1 MPAGPPASVL
11 ASSCL
16 CLSARE
22 LQRAGCFYVGK
33 KCVNRTAEE
42 SRRRLCPPLA
52 NTQSASGRALIAPV
66 SDPPGVS
73 LANEFVEL
81 PVLAVAHSESC
92 CFCDAWNGQVTVF
105 ANLGEVGE
113 GEEVN
118 RAAGA
123 FWSSRRPGN
132 ANTKMAETAA
142 RDGADGNARN
152 DEKTAHCDRGQSRGT
167 GARGDEGGASPFEKK
182 VGESYAAFADR
193 LHNRE
198 GFPLY
203 LDNNSSTK
211 TDPRVFQEMAP
222 FFESLFGNPGS
233 AHERGRIN
241 KAALE
246 EGRERVAGCLGVP
259 PSTIFFT
266 SGATESLNWAIKCGA
281 TAQSRKGLDRH
292 IVTTRIEHPAVLEIC
307 KFLEE
312 DHGFQVT
319 FCPVDCFGFVNLE
332 ALSRL
337 LRAET
342 AFVSVPHA
350 NAEIG
355 AVQPIEKVAMIVR
368 EHAPHALLHVDCSQS
383 LGKIP
388 VNIPQL
394 GADLVTIA
402 GHKIYAPKGV
412 GALYVG
418 SRACLGPLLHGGGQE
433 RRLRGGTENVP
444 YCVALGKACE
454 LIAQGWSEPQGSRAT
469 ISDSAAP
476 LPRSASPGPLTSPA
490 TGYGESPEAGASAET
505 RGGGDRD
512 AHSPQE
518 EDGSEEANQGGE
530 GRGGDAGQ
538 MREEPGVA
546 GEGEGAAQVTKTGFA
561 EEQTATSSGPGVR
574 TPHGE
579 GDKPFSWL
587 PSLTSTFR
595 MGSSCERKREDGPRD
610 TVFPASASALSRV
623 CVSLGF
629 SRVLPPALASD
640 ASHRASGSFAGEWG
654 SFSDRQGAA
663 SSLSAHPKHMEQ
675 SLIKFTQQFFA
686 ELLLLTQWSP
696 DQLGNLIRINGPL
709 RRARA
714 FFESGDNA
722 QEKSFA
728 EVYGALPNTLSL
740 SICGADGPEIVRLLC
755 DRLCISAGCT
765 CHSSGELTSTTL
777 QAIQLDRKWAR
788 GTIRISTGR
797 FTTLN
802 DAAVAGRLLARFLIS
817 ENMLFGKPER
827 VSADLSADRENG
839 ELTGGAETF

>member
-1 MPAGPPASVL
+1 
-11 ASSCL
+11 
-16 CLSARE
+16 
-22 LQRAGCFYVGK
+22 
-33 KCVNRTAEE
+33 
-42 SRRRLCPPLA
+42 
-52 NTQSASGRALIAPV
+52 
-66 SDPPGVS
+66 
-73 LANEFVEL
+73 
-81 PVLAVAHSESC
+81 
-92 CFCDAWNGQVTVF
+92 
-105 ANLGEVGE
+105 
-113 GEEVN
+113 
-118 RAAGA
+118 
-123 FWSSRRPGN
+123 
-132 ANTKMAETAA
+132 MAETAS
-142 RDGADGNARN
+142 RDGADGNACKE
-152 DEKTAHCDRGQSRGT
+152 EKTALCDRRQSRGT
-167 GARGDEGGASPFEKK
+167 GTRGDEGGASPFEKK

-246 EGRERVAGCLGVP
+246 EARERVANCLGVP
-259 PSTIFFT
+259 PSTIVFT

-281 TAQSRKGLDRH
+281 TAQSRNGVDRH

-307 KFLEE
+307 KFLQE

-332 ALSRL
+332 ALPRL

-383 LGKIP
+383 LGKVP

-402 GHKIYAPKGV
+402 GHKVYAPKGV

-444 YCVALGKACE
+444 FCVALGKACE

-469 ISDSAAP
+469 ISNSAAP
-476 LPRSASPGPLTSPA
+476 LFPRSASPGPLTSPA
-490 TGYGESPEAGASAET
+490 TGDGESPEAGVSPET
-505 RGGGDRD
+505 RCGGVDRG

-518 EDGSEEANQGGE
+518 DDGSEEANQGEE

-538 MREEPGVA
+538 TSEKAGVA
-546 GEGEGAAQVTKTGFA
+546 GKGEGAAQITKTGFA
-561 EEQTATSSGPGVR
+561 EEHTATSSGPGVH

-579 GDKPFSWL
+579 GDKPFSWV
-587 PSLTSTFR
+587 PSLTSAFR
-595 MGSSCERKREDGPRD
+595 VGSSCERKREDGPGGS
-610 TVFPASASALSRV
+610 VFPASASALSRV

-629 SRVLPPALASD
+629 SRVLPLALAPD
-640 ASHRASGSFAGEWG
+640 ASHRAGRRFAGEWG
-654 SFSDRQGAA
+654 CFSTDRQGAA
-663 SSLSAHPKHMEQ
+663 SSLSAHPKHMEK

-686 ELLLLTQWSP
+686 ELLLLTQWTP
-696 DQLGNLIRINGPL
+696 DQLGDLIRINGPL
-709 RRARA
+709 GRARA
-714 FFESGDNA
+714 FFEGGNDG

-728 EVYGALPNTLSL
+728 ELYGALPNTLSL
-740 SICGADGPEIVRLLC
+740 SIRGAEGPEIVRLLC

-765 CHSSGELTSTTL
+765 CHSSGELTSATL
-777 QAIQLDRKWAR
+777 QEIQLDRKWAR

-797 FTTLN
+797 FTTPN

-817 ENMLFGKPER
+817 ENMIFGKPER
-827 VSADLSADRENG
+827 VSTDMSADRESG
-839 ELTGGAETF
+839 ELAGGCETF